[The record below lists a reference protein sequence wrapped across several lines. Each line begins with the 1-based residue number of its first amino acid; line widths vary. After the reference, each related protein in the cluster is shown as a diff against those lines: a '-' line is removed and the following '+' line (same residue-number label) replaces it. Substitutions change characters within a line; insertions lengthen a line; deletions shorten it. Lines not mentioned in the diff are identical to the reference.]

1 MQVPE
6 ETMQL
11 KRAYLLE
18 NFEYFEELQRDDD
31 RQRLREMAYVVG
43 NSHGFNTIQD
53 FASGDTDVLD
63 PALAIP
69 LMEKYRVKEALMR
82 RAVLSWLRNEEVRRM
97 AWYLMTGTYSTH
109 CLELCERINFAAMRE
124 CVTDEK
130 NLVLYA
136 YSTEAEDLR
145 LELEVTNYDDNYD
158 KVTALREVRG
168 DALEIATQLR
178 CIPMHYC
185 RVVTVRDNSSEQNLS
200 YKFPFC
206 CLRLEYD

>member
-31 RQRLREMAYVVG
+31 QQRLREMAYVVG

-53 FASGDTDVLD
+53 FVSGDTDVLD

-82 RAVLSWLRNEEVRRM
+82 RAVLSWLRNEEVRWL
-97 AWYLMTGTYSTH
+97 AWCLMTGTYSTH
-109 CLELCERINFAAMRE
+109 CLELCERINFAVMRE

-168 DALEIATQLR
+168 DGLEIATQLR
-178 CIPMHYC
+178 CIPMHCC

-206 CLRLEYD
+206 FLRLEYD